1 MVEAESPVAPLDLRG
16 LLSQRAAD
24 LAAKPRL
31 GRVEDAAS
39 RISFTFGFPDPASL
53 PAESVEAA
61 AGRALRREGR
71 WALQYGDTAGYRGLV
86 DVLLA
91 KLKRDQGIDAAPEN
105 VLITAG
111 GSQAMALVLDAF
123 VDRGDAILTEAPTWL
138 GAVQA
143 FRNVGARAVPVP
155 VDAEGT
161 DVVAVE
167 RELARLRAG
176 GVQPKLIY
184 VISNFQNPSG
194 ISTTVERRRRLI
206 ELARQHGTLI
216 LEDDAYFDLRYEG
229 AHLPP
234 IYALDGGGTTMY
246 LGTFSKTMGA
256 GMRLGWLIAAPEIV
270 ARLAALKIDGGTN
283 VFGAHVAAEWIP
295 AHLESHV
302 AGLRRVYE
310 RRRDLMLAALERHMP
325 SGTIWTR
332 PEGGFFVWVTLPKGV
347 DAERMLPQAKERG
360 VEYLPGASCYA
371 DGRGGNQLRLSFSF
385 VPDDQIEPG
394 IRIIGEIAKGEV
406 LEAGRP

>member
-1 MVEAESPVAPLDLRG
+1 MVQAQSPAVPPDLRG

-61 AGRALRREGR
+61 TGRALRREGR
-71 WALQYGDTAGYRGLV
+71 WALQYGDTTGYRGLI

-91 KLKRDQGIDAAPEN
+91 KLKRDQGIDASPDN

-123 VDRGDAILTEAPTWL
+123 VDRGDAVVTEAPTWL
-138 GAVQA
+138 GAVHA
-143 FRNVGARAVPVP
+143 FRNVGARPVPVP
-155 VDAEGT
+155 VDDEGT

-167 RELARLRAG
+167 RELAHLRDE
-176 GVQPKLIY
+176 GVRPKLIY
-184 VISNFQNPSG
+184 VISNFQNPTG

-206 ELARQHGTLI
+206 ELAREYGTLI
-216 LEDDAYFDLRYEG
+216 LEDDAYFDLRYGG
-229 AHLPP
+229 ANLPP
-234 IYALDGGGTTMY
+234 IYALDNGGTTMY

-256 GMRLGWLIAAPEIV
+256 GMRLGWLVAAPEIV

-283 VFGAHVAAEWIP
+283 VFGAHVAAEWLP

-302 AGLRRVYE
+302 AGLREVYK

-325 SGTIWTR
+325 PMTTWTR
-332 PEGGFFVWVTLPKGV
+332 PEGGFFVWVTLPDGV

-360 VEYLPGASCYA
+360 VEYLPGASCHVDA
-371 DGRGGNQLRLSFSF
+371 RGTNQLRLSFSF
-385 VPDDQIEPG
+385 VPDEKIEPG
-394 IRIIGEIAKGEV
+394 IRIIGEMARGEL
-406 LEAGRP
+406 LESGRA